1 MRRPAILISAVMML
15 LLISSPASATA
26 PTGLY
31 VALGDSLAVGD
42 GASDWDTTAYVPLMA
57 DYYAGKMHGDAKSSV
72 NLGVRGETTSSFLV
86 GQLSAAVGAV
96 LDPATDTRVVTLSI
110 GGNDV
115 GSLLNDPA
123 DACVADP
130 FGSDCQAQVAAA
142 LTTVAANYPAI
153 IGTLQWA
160 LAQDPGDEPIYVLT
174 VYNPFGGTNTPYE
187 GPVDAA
193 LLGTDLTVDC
203 TALENPL
210 NVGLNDIIA
219 CTSLAL
225 AAIPVDGYGAI
236 GDNALALTHIGEGD
250 FNSHPNDEGYA
261 AIAKAHRLAAGSD

>member
-1 MRRPAILISAVMML
+1 MRHPTLAIAGLML
-15 LLISSPASATA
+15 ALVVSSPVSAIT
-26 PTGLY
+26 PDELY

-57 DYYAGKMHGDAKSSV
+57 DYFAGRPHADAKQHV
-72 NLGVRGETTSSFLV
+72 NLGVRGETTSSFLG
-86 GQLSAAVGAV
+86 GQLGAALDAI
-96 LDPATDTRVVTLSI
+96 LDPTTDTRVVTLSI

-130 FGSDCQAQVAAA
+130 FGSECQGQVAAA
-142 LTTVAANYPAI
+142 LGTVADNYPTI

-160 LAQDPGDEPIYVLT
+160 LAQDVGDEPIYVLT
-174 VYNPFGGTNTPYE
+174 VFNPFGGTGTPYE
-187 GPVDAA
+187 GPIDVA
-193 LLGTDLTVDC
+193 LLGMDLAVDC
-203 TALENPL
+203 TALANPV
-210 NVGLNDIIA
+210 NTGLNDIIA

-225 AAIPVDGYGAI
+225 GAIPVDGYGAI
-236 GDNALALTHIGEGD
+236 GDNALTLTHIGEGD

-261 AIAKAHRLAAGSD
+261 AIAKAHRLVASGL